1 MPLAPPVAR
10 ATPLWLN
17 DRGGY
22 VRLVPITPDTKNW
35 TWVLDELCPECGFDA
50 EAVELAAM
58 GALVRVNVA
67 EWPALLVD
75 ARVRERPSHDQWS
88 ALEYACHVRDVFTL
102 FDQRLRR
109 MLAEDGPQFEN
120 WDQDVTAVEQRYDQ
134 QDPDVVG
141 VELMAAGDACAARWD
156 TVGDAD
162 WSRTGDRSDG
172 SSFTVD
178 TFARYFLHD
187 PVHHLADVRAGYAR
201 FGSPSD

>member
-1 MPLAPPVAR
+1 M
-10 ATPLWLN
+10 
-17 DRGGY
+17 
-22 VRLVPITPDTKNW
+22 PITPDTKNW

-67 EWPALLVD
+67 EWPALLAD

-201 FGSPSD
+201 LGSPSD